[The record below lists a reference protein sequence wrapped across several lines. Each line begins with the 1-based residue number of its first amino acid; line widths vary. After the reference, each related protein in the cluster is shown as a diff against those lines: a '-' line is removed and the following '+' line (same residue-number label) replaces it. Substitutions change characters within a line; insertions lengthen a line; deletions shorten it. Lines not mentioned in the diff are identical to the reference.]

1 MAESLSNKDH
11 STIIK
16 DHDDQMGEVSLFHK

>member
-1 MAESLSNKDH
+1 MAESLSNNDH